1 MSRETKPWL
10 PLYVDDFLG
19 DETVKLASNRAL
31 GAYVKLLCHQWTHK
45 SIPGNPDELA
55 RLIGES
61 SKNFAPIWKILRA
74 KFQEKKGRWEEK
86 NGRLVNQRLEVERRK
101 ADSVLRARRKAA
113 RSTNAHRDGDRN
125 GDRKQNGRRPG
136 GETQTHPQTHN
147 TNYTAEFE
155 EAWKAY
161 PERRG
166 GNSKRGAYRQ
176 WCARLAE
183 GVTAETMLAGTKRYA
198 AELGAEGKLATP
210 YVKLGATFYGRDRH
224 FEYEEITVTPI
235 AKPPTTKMVVD
246 DSGTR
251 LRLIEV
257 PLSDPRP
264 AA

>member
-45 SIPGNPDELA
+45 SVPGNHDDLA
-55 RLIGES
+55 RIVGES
-61 SKNFAPIWKILRA
+61 RKDWDRIWPRLRE
-74 KFQEKKGRWEEK
+74 KFPDR
-86 NGRLVNQRLEVERRK
+86 NGRLVNPRLEVERRK

-113 RSTNAHRDGDRN
+113 RSTNAHRDGDRD
-125 GDRKQNGRRPG
+125 GDRPQNGRRPG
-136 GETQTHPQTHN
+136 GETQTQAQTQ
-147 TNYTAEFE
+147 NYHYTPEFE
-155 EAWKAY
+155 EAWRAY

-176 WCARLAE
+176 WQARIAE
-183 GVTAETMLAGTKRYA
+183 GVAPETMIAGTKRYA
-198 AELGAEGKLATP
+198 AELRESGKLDTP

-224 FEYEEITVTPI
+224 FEYETPVTPI
-235 AKPPTTKMVVD
+235 APPKTTKMVVD
-246 DSGTR
+246 DTGTR
-251 LRLIEV
+251 LRLVEV

-264 AA
+264 VA